1 VGGGEAVRAVTLS
14 SPDGRH
20 WVTRDFPTAGLDP
33 QAGSTANEIVVGP
46 DGLIVTGSDGLTPG
60 AELWWSSVSGS
71 TWSRVSGYPPLGVW
85 IGQGE
90 GSGLMPNGTLLGDG
104 ERMLAYRGGDKPVAW
119 TSSDGR
125 SWRTIVTGGSRPTAM
140 GSGTLVLMPI
150 GVLWIGNDGSTWF
163 GQPAP

>member
-1 VGGGEAVRAVTLS
+1 MALS
-14 SPDGRH
+14 SSDGRH
-20 WVTRDFPTAGLDP
+20 WATHVLPTSGLNP
-33 QAGSTANEIVVGP
+33 QAGTTANGIAVSP
-46 DGLIVTGSDGLTPG
+46 AGLIVTGSDQLTPG
-60 AELWWSSVSGS
+60 TELWWSSVSGS
-71 TWSRVSGYPPLGVW
+71 TWSRLKGYPPLGVW
-85 IGQGE
+85 TGQGE

-104 ERMLAYRGGDKPVAW
+104 ERMLAYRGGAKPVAW

-125 SWRTIVTGGSRPTAM
+125 SWRTIAIGGSPPTAT